1 MDFNDNKFPNFD
13 SFTNNS
19 NPNSDNEFANKNYVD
34 ESLRSVEI
42 LGFNQTL
49 QNYLKVSIGN
59 DDTIPP
65 NMIKFN
71 LRIQQQSNIQIK
83 VFISYSN
90 GLWNVVI
97 EITME
102 K

>member
-1 MDFNDNKFPNFD
+1 M
-13 SFTNNS
+13 
-19 NPNSDNEFANKNYVD
+19 ANKIYVD

-59 DDTIPP
+59 DDIIPP

-71 LRIQQQSNIQIK
+71 LRIQQLSNIQIK
-83 VFISYSN
+83 LFISYNN
-90 GLWNVVI
+90 GLWNVVM
-97 EITME
+97 EITIE